1 MATMAM
7 SKVGVHTLR
16 HLLIEFRKDA
26 KRRQKIW
33 KSDVHL
39 RAYYE
44 GQDKAFKAALRAVR
58 GYMRDFPATEYP
70 SDGLALDRTEAEKD
84 AAWSRGDTM
93 TEAERSY
100 YRR

>member
-58 GYMRDFPATEYP
+58 GYMRDFRAAEEYDP
-70 SDGLALDRTEAEKD
+70 PRDKDKDREDAEFQR
-84 AAWSRGDTM
+84 WRNGGM

-100 YRR
+100 YGR